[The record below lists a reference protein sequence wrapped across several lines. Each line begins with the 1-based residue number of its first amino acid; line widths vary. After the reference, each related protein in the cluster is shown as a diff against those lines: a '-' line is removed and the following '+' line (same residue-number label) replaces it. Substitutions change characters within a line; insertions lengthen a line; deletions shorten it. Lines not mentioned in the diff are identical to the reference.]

1 MPPCSAACSAALAAA
16 LAAAR
21 SIARAAVVAAT
32 AAVAAVA
39 CRAPGVDRPQAPP
52 SPAPA
57 VFDPAAIDAWVGAE
71 IARRGAVGAALVVVR
86 GGETVLARGYG
97 VRRVGEARAVDADT
111 PFAIGSVSKQFACAA
126 ALTLADEGKLS
137 MSDRVAKYYP
147 ALSGAADIELA
158 DLGGHV
164 AGYRDYYP
172 LDYVDRRML
181 APIEPD
187 ALIAQ
192 YAGLPLDFPP
202 RTRSSYSNTGFVLLA
217 RIVERAS
224 GAAYGALLAERFW
237 RPLGMT
243 RTTLSRPADAA
254 TGHEAFLL
262 EAPVPAVVEADGWLF
277 GAADIW
283 ASARDLARWDVAL
296 AEGTVLSEAARRAMA
311 TPRVTVGGRGT
322 GYGCGLVAR
331 QIAGEAVLAHGGWVG
346 GFVAHNAVVPRART
360 AVVLLVN
367 DQHVDL
373 GDVHDRVL
381 RLAIDDPSAIPAIPT
396 PAAEAA
402 RALVLQLQRGRV
414 DRAALGEDLSEYLDE
429 RRVAAASPKLRA
441 LGEPR
446 VTLVSRAERGGMEVT
461 HLSIAFPK
469 RTVSATMFRDA
480 SGKIRQLIMQ
490 P

>member
-1 MPPCSAACSAALAAA
+1 M
-16 LAAAR
+16 
-21 SIARAAVVAAT
+21 
-32 AAVAAVA
+32 
-39 CRAPGVDRPQAPP
+39 
-52 SPAPA
+52 PAPA
-57 VFDPAAIDAWVGAE
+57 AFDPAVIDAWVGAE
-71 IARRGAVGAALVVVR
+71 VARRGAVGAALVVVR
-86 GGETVLARGYG
+86 GGQTVLARGYG
-97 VRRVGEARAVDADT
+97 VRRAGEVRAVDVDT

-147 ALSGAADIELA
+147 ALTGAADIELA

-181 APIEPD
+181 APVAPD

-202 RTRSSYSNTGFVLLA
+202 RTRYSYSNTGFVLLA
-217 RIVERAS
+217 RIVERTS

-243 RTTLSRPADAA
+243 HTTLGRPAADAA

-262 EAPVPAVVEADGWLF
+262 EDPAPAAVESDGWLF

-296 AEGTVLSEAARRAMA
+296 AEGSVLSEAARRAMA
-311 TPRVTVGGRGT
+311 TPRVTAGGRST
-322 GYGCGLVAR
+322 GYGCGLGAR
-331 QIAGEAVLAHGGWVG
+331 QLAGEAVLSHTGWVG
-346 GFVAHNAVVPRART
+346 GFVAYNAVVPRTRT

-373 GDVHDRVL
+373 GDLHDRVL
-381 RLAIDDPSAIPAIPT
+381 RLALDDPSGIPALAT

-402 RALVLQLQRGRV
+402 RALVLQLQRGQI
-414 DRAALGEDLSEYLDE
+414 DRAALGEDLDAYFDA
-429 RRVAAASPKLRA
+429 RRVAAAAPKLRA

-446 VTLVSRAERGGMEVT
+446 VTLVSRAERGGMEIT

-480 SGKIRQLIMQ
+480 GGKIRQLLMQ